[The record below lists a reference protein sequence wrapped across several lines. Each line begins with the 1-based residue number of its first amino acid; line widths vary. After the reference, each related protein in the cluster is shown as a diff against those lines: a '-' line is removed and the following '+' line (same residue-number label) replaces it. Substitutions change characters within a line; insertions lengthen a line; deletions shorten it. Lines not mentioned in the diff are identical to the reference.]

1 MEKVR
6 NEIMVGENHVA
17 TIENFVDKFLPVK
30 ILSQISELLG
40 NVFGTGTPER

>member
-1 MEKVR
+1 VR
-6 NEIMVGENHVA
+6 DEIMVGENHVA

-40 NVFGTGTPER
+40 TVFGTGTPER